1 MARKGKV
8 DVFELLHMEV
18 DGVCGLHL
26 YMPYLRT
33 CNAKDV
39 DSRCRRFVMFLRWAS
54 SKSDFHWDYTV
65 LPRYAEHLKSLGNAE
80 RTVSD
85 KLSNIRQFL
94 LTAEECNIIPKCVY
108 YAKRG
113 RKPKAN
119 TSTSILNALAIPEK
133 RPIFTDSSKVK
144 SLNKPT
150 LFIPKGYRKTF
161 LYDLFGVCKD
171 KPFSFDRMKKAYRKL
186 ATVLHPDHEHGSQE
200 RFIACKDAYDFLS
213 DTVHRV
219 SYELY
224 VIDGKNHQDVSSFVR
239 SVYDRIGGYSTLRF
253 CSSEL

>member
-1 MARKGKV
+1 MARKWEV
-8 DVFELLHMEV
+8 NFLELLHMDV
-18 DGVCGLHL
+18 DGVCGMHL
-26 YMPYLRT
+26 YMPYIRV
-33 CNAKDV
+33 CNAKDA
-39 DSRCRRFVMFLRWAS
+39 DARCRRFVMFLRWAS
-54 SKSDFHWDYTV
+54 ATSDFHWDYTV

-80 RTVSD
+80 RTISD
-85 KLSNIRQFL
+85 KISNIRQFL
-94 LTAEECNIIPKCVY
+94 LAAEGDKIIPKCVY

-113 RKPKAN
+113 RKPKAKM
-119 TSTSILNALAIPEK
+119 STSIRNALAIPEK
-133 RPIFTDSSKVK
+133 KPVFTNTTNSLSSR
-144 SLNKPT
+144 
-150 LFIPKGYRKTF
+150 FIPKGYRKTF
-161 LYDLFGVCKD
+161 LYDMFGMHSNT
-171 KPFSFDRMKKAYRKL
+171 PFSFDRMKKSYRRL

-224 VIDGKNHQDVSSFVR
+224 VIDGKNHQDVSTFVR

>member
-1 MARKGKV
+1 
-8 DVFELLHMEV
+8 
-18 DGVCGLHL
+18 
-26 YMPYLRT
+26 
-33 CNAKDV
+33 
-39 DSRCRRFVMFLRWAS
+39 MFLRWAS
-54 SKSDFHWDYTV
+54 ATSDFHWDYTV

-80 RTVSD
+80 RTISD
-85 KLSNIRQFL
+85 KISNIRQFL
-94 LTAEECNIIPKCVY
+94 LAAEGDKIIPKCVY

-113 RKPKAN
+113 RKPKAK

-133 RPIFTDSSKVK
+133 KPVFTNTTNSLSSR
-144 SLNKPT
+144 
-150 LFIPKGYRKTF
+150 FIPKGYRKTF
-161 LYDLFGVCKD
+161 LYDMFGMHSNT
-171 KPFSFDRMKKAYRKL
+171 PFSFDRMKKSYRRL

-239 SVYDRIGGYSTLRF
+239 SVYERIGGYSTLRF